1 MGRFDSIKRTRWTAI
16 LGLIFVL
23 TGCESFTSYHFI
35 NKTDSPVL
43 LWAKGRSVHT
53 KVDIDTTVGPQ
64 EELYLG
70 LAGMGKHVED
80 LDSVLWH
87 FDELAVTDSDGRL
100 ILNKGG
106 FGPENLVLKKGMFYY
121 HYYLT
126 VWPADTEQAL
136 SEYE

>member
-1 MGRFDSIKRTRWTAI
+1 MDMGRFDFIKRTRWTAI

-23 TGCESFTSYHFI
+23 TGCESFTSYYFI
-35 NKTDSPVL
+35 NKTDSPVQL
-43 LWAKGRSVHT
+43 RAKGRSVHT
-53 KVDIDTTVGPQ
+53 KVDIDTTVEPY

-87 FDELAVTDSDGRL
+87 FDEIAVADSGGRL

-106 FGPENLVLKKGMFYY
+106 FGQENLVLKKGMFYY

-126 VWPADTEQAL
+126 VWPSDTEQAV
-136 SEYE
+136 SE